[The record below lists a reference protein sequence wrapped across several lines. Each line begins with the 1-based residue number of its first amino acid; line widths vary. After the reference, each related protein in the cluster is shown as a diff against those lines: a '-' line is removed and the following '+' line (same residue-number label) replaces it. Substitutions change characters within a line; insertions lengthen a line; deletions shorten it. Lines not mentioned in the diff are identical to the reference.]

1 MTPRRTALHRELC
14 LTPNDLDFCYLP
26 RVASS
31 APWHG
36 SELVCTVDASRFFA
50 NGGHHI
56 VFALDCEGGQGSYNP
71 HCGPIF
77 RYGKNLWATARGF
90 IVFGDG
96 VVMAEGWN
104 GTAMPALATITN
116 TSGAVFDPG
125 QHPVF
130 ALRIVAGYR
139 RGPLANRMGVEI
151 RAGGSAEGALLFAG
165 GIEGPEWGSDW
176 MGGSKAAMGGI
187 ASGFVPPAV
196 TGCVEELLPRSA
208 PHAAL
213 VMSRFRLRMRP
224 LNRVPFGP

>member
-1 MTPRRTALHRELC
+1 MIHHRTAHSRELR
-14 LTPNDLDFCYLP
+14 LTQNDLDFCYLP
-26 RVASS
+26 RVVNPMPS
-31 APWHG
+31 HG

-77 RYGKNLWATARGF
+77 RYGKNLWAAARGF

-104 GTAMPALATITN
+104 GTALPALAAIAN

-125 QHPVF
+125 HCPVF
-130 ALRIVAGYR
+130 TLRIVAGYR
-139 RGPLANRMGVEI
+139 SGALANRMGIEI

-165 GIEGPEWGSDW
+165 GIEGPEWGWDW
-176 MGGSKAAMGGI
+176 TGTSKAAMGGI
-187 ASGFVPPAV
+187 ALGFVAPAA

-208 PHAAL
+208 PQAAL
-213 VMSRFRLRMRP
+213 VMSRFRLRMRS
-224 LNRVPFGP
+224 LA